1 MSRLVTL
8 RGWAAVLPAILVAS
22 HTALG
27 TAQAAGSVPTAETGI
42 EKADPI
48 RGKAIYERS
57 CAACH
62 GADGGGVLPG
72 TSNFAT
78 TDRIFA
84 AGWEV
89 VFRRSRDG
97 YQSPGSPMAMPARG
111 GDSSLTDQDLWN
123 ALVYIRQAFRKGQ

>member
-1 MSRLVTL
+1 VP
-8 RGWAAVLPAILVAS
+8 VILVAS

-27 TAQAAGSVPTAETGI
+27 TAQAAGSAPAAETGI

-48 RGKAIYERS
+48 KGKAIYERS

-62 GADGGGVLPG
+62 GADGSGALPG
-72 TSNFAT
+72 TSDFETA
-78 TDRIFA
+78 DRIFA
-84 AGWEV
+84 VGWEV

-111 GDSSLTDQDLWN
+111 GDSSRTDEDLWN
-123 ALVYIRQAFRKGQ
+123 ALAYIRQAFRKGQ